1 MLIIYVCLYKYIYMF
16 IHLYISVPRSLGI
29 MWSSLDSTRLLPSNF
44 QVVAIFSSTYFSEM
58 SGDMYLC

>member
-1 MLIIYVCLYKYIYMF
+1 MCVYINIYVL
-16 IHLYISVPRSLGI
+16 IHLYINVARSLGI
-29 MWSSLDSTRLLPSNF
+29 IWSSLDSTRLLPSNF